1 MARIA
6 TASPVASPSDQLD
19 AELGQLLKRMQHS
32 ILYVDADRE
41 HALRTS
47 EIEREK
53 AERVSPSIAVLDTA
67 GRCADG

>member
-1 MARIA
+1 MAQIA

-47 EIEREK
+47 DFEREK
-53 AERVSPSIAVLDTA
+53 AERVSLHRRLLYRGAV
-67 GRCADG
+67 C